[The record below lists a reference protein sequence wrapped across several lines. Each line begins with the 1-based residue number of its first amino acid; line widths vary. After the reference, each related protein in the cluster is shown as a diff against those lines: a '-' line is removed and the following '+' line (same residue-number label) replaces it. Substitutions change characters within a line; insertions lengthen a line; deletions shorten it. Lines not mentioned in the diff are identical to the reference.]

1 VFCILQPAYLP
12 MLKTIEIS
20 HQYSGSQRFE
30 FPDIICNSAE
40 TLLVLG
46 NSGVGKTTLLHIL
59 AGILK
64 PLNGEVI
71 INNTSLYQLSGNN
84 LDKFRG
90 QNIGLVFQK
99 PHFVQSISA
108 EENLLLTQKMAGH
121 SPNRNE
127 TSALLD
133 ALDIAKRRKAKTHQM
148 SQGEQQRLSIARA
161 LINKPKVILADE
173 PTSALDDNNCEEALK
188 LLSYHANEVNAS
200 LIVVT
205 HDNRLK
211 NLFSNQVKLK

>member
-1 VFCILQPAYLP
+1 MLQ
-12 MLKTIEIS
+12 TSSIS
-20 HQYSGSQRFE
+20 HAYNNKLSFN
-30 FPDIICNSAE
+30 FPDITCANAE

-46 NSGVGKTTLLHIL
+46 QSGVGKTTLLHIL

-64 PLNGEVI
+64 PTKGNVNVGD
-71 INNTSLYQLSGNN
+71 TSLYNLSANA

-108 EENLLLTQKMAGH
+108 EQNLLIAQKMAGRNA
-121 SPNRNE
+121 NRQE
-127 TSALLD
+127 AAALLET
-133 ALDIAKRRKAKTHQM
+133 LNLNHRKNAKTYQM

-161 LINKPKVILADE
+161 LINKPKIILADE
-173 PTSALDDNNCEEALK
+173 PTSALDDKNCEEVIN
-188 LLSYHANEVNAS
+188 LLEAHSQNVKAS

-211 NLFSNQVKLK
+211 SFFNNKVELI

>member
-1 VFCILQPAYLP
+1 MLSTSNIFHAYNNKL
-12 MLKTIEIS
+12 S
-20 HQYSGSQRFE
+20 FN
-30 FPDIICNSAE
+30 FPNINCENSE

-46 NSGVGKTTLLHIL
+46 QSGVGKTTLLHIL

-64 PLNGEVI
+64 PTKGFVKIDE
-71 INNTSLYQLSGNN
+71 TSIYDLSSNEM
-84 LDKFRG
+84 DKFRG

-99 PHFVQSISA
+99 PHFVQSITA
-108 EENLLLTQKMAGH
+108 EENLLIAQKMAGH
-121 SPNRNE
+121 KTNQKE
-127 TSALLD
+127 ALKLLD
-133 ALDIAKRRKAKTHQM
+133 TLNLSHRKNAKTFQM

-173 PTSALDDNNCEEALK
+173 PTSALDDKNCEEVIN
-188 LLSYHANEVNAS
+188 LLEAHSQDVKAS

-211 NLFSNQVKLK
+211 SFFNNKVELI

>member
-1 VFCILQPAYLP
+1 
-12 MLKTIEIS
+12 MLKTNGIS
-20 HQYSGSQRFE
+20 HVYDRKLNFN
-30 FPDIICNSAE
+30 FPDINCDNGQ

-46 NSGVGKTTLLHIL
+46 QSGVGKTTLLHIL

-64 PLNGEVI
+64 PSKGQVTIE
-71 INNTSLYQLSGNN
+71 NTDLYKMSGNK

-108 EENLLLTQKMAGH
+108 EENLFLAQKMAGNNIDKKYAAELLETLNLNH
-121 SPNRNE
+121 RNN
-127 TSALLD
+127 
-133 ALDIAKRRKAKTHQM
+133 AKTFQM

-173 PTSALDDNNCEEALK
+173 PTSALDDKNCAEVIQ
-188 LLSYHANEVNAS
+188 LLERHSEIVNAS
-200 LIVVT
+200 LVVVT

-211 NLFSNQVKLK
+211 EFFNNKVELI

>member
-1 VFCILQPAYLP
+1 MLNTENLTHKYPNSQKFVFPNLECP
-12 MLKTIEIS
+12 S
-20 HQYSGSQRFE
+20 SG
-30 FPDIICNSAE
+30 

-46 NSGVGKTTLLHIL
+46 ESGVGKTTLLHVL

-64 PLNGEVI
+64 PLSGEVI
-71 INNTSLYQLSGNN
+71 IDGIPIYKLRGNA
-84 LDKFRG
+84 LDKYRG

-99 PHFVQSISA
+99 PHFVQSITA
-108 EENLLLTQKMAGH
+108 EENLLLTQKMAGK
-121 SPNRNE
+121 SQNR
-127 TSALLD
+127 SAARKLLEQ
-133 ALDIAKRRKAKTHQM
+133 LNIIARKDAKTFEM

-173 PTSALDDNNCEEALK
+173 PTSALDDTNCEEAIK
-188 LLSYHANEVNAS
+188 LLTENAGAVNAS

-211 NLFSNQVKLK
+211 DQFSNQVKLNG

>member
-1 VFCILQPAYLP
+1 
-12 MLKTIEIS
+12 MLYTKNLT
-20 HQYSGSQRFE
+20 HKYQNSQKFE
-30 FPDIICNSAE
+30 FPDLECPSSG

-46 NSGVGKTTLLHIL
+46 ESGVGKTTLLHIL

-64 PLNGEVI
+64 PLSGKVI
-71 INNTSLYQLSGNN
+71 IDNTEVYQLNGNRR
-84 LDKFRG
+84 DKYRG

-108 EENLLLTQKMAGH
+108 EENLLLTQKMAGK
-121 SPNRNE
+121 SQDKSTVRK
-127 TSALLD
+127 LLEQ
-133 ALDIAKRRKAKTHQM
+133 LNIISRKDAKTFEM

-161 LINKPKVILADE
+161 LINQPKVILADE
-173 PTSALDDNNCEEALK
+173 PTSALDDTNCAEAIK
-188 LLSYHANEVNAS
+188 LLTYHADAVDAS

-211 NLFSNQVKLK
+211 DQFSNQVKLNG